1 MNKSKYRKV
10 PTDTPGPG
18 SREVME
24 WSDGVVFMC
33 PCGERQAYVATSP
46 RAFTRSRS
54 TLTAYLTLD
63 PSCGYRAKPDL
74 NRPQNWCH
82 FYIKDGHPEMC
93 DDCAVSWGWP

>member
-1 MNKSKYRKV
+1 MNKAKYRKV

-33 PCGERQAYVATSP
+33 PCGERQAYVASP
-46 RAFTRSRS
+46 PHTITFDSDGV
-54 TLTAYLTLD
+54 LTLD

-93 DDCAVSWGWP
+93 DDAQCPGAGLD